1 MRETDPNLILKK
13 DHSGSTTI
21 VAPHRGTPLR
31 CFTTGQSVLFNIL
44 YIGVHKWCT
53 HLRKRVFGQFNL
65 RKRLPSVWHIVIC
78 SSTSCHLWKYQRKWV
93 MALLR
98 HPMLTFL
105 RGFDN
110 FFFPDI
116 FSVTCTAVPESLCV
130 TPSKKSQTWE
140 GWSIIYLS
148 CAIVLS
154 TLSLM
159 LQFQHDFNIRYLIKK
174 KEVSTKWNKEEDLV
188 FTTPFQH
195 NYLGQVI

>member
-110 FFFPDI
+110 FFF
-116 FSVTCTAVPESLCV
+116 S
-130 TPSKKSQTWE
+130 
-140 GWSIIYLS
+140 
-148 CAIVLS
+148 
-154 TLSLM
+154 
-159 LQFQHDFNIRYLIKK
+159 RYLFCDLHSCPWKPLCNSIKEIPDLRGLEHYLLK
-174 KEVSTKWNKEEDLV
+174 LCYCTLHSVSYASIPAW
-188 FTTPFQH
+188 F
-195 NYLGQVI
+195 

>member
-1 MRETDPNLILKK
+1 MFSEVLVHSHLFFTEEKGAWSFSAHWSKAVRDTDPNLIFKK
-13 DHSGSTTI
+13 DHSGSTTN

-31 CFTTGQSVLFNIL
+31 CFTTGQAVLFKIL
-44 YIGVHKWCT
+44 YTGVHKWCT

-116 FSVTCTAVPESLCV
+116 FSVTC
-130 TPSKKSQTWE
+130 
-140 GWSIIYLS
+140 
-148 CAIVLS
+148 
-154 TLSLM
+154 
-159 LQFQHDFNIRYLIKK
+159 RKK
-174 KEVSTKWNKEEDLV
+174 KPLCNSIKEIPDLGGLEHYLLKLCYCTLHSVSYASIPAW
-188 FTTPFQH
+188 F
-195 NYLGQVI
+195 